1 MRKHLN
7 NLYVQYVLT
16 AIFCF
21 GFFCVPPHIFFCYLT
36 HCVSWQFTFLDTCV
50 SWHLCFLTLWVSGD
64 KDLYIFFFLRLFFFS
79 FLFHFFFSSLFIS
92 NYFSRTS
99 YLYDSWLCIFFSFF
113 FFFFSRQLICEN
125 TSITR
130 IYINNRQIF
139 VRFFFVYTAKHIF
152 VSWNFVF
159 LCIWR
164 QSFEHLFFFS
174 RRCISVFHGFF
185 SFFFWTIFVGVF
197 DISKFSACFSF
208 FFFLV
213 VFLLLR
219 LVVTIHYFKL
229 DHLKWEKNKQD
240 GLRQRWSWSR
250 HQN

>member
-64 KDLYIFFFLRLFFFS
+64 KDLYIFFFLRLFFF
-79 FLFHFFFSSLFIS
+79 FFFVPFFFSRVFLFLIIS
-92 NYFSRTS
+92 REHHICMVLGFV
-99 YLYDSWLCIFFSFF
+99 FFFF
-113 FFFFSRQLICEN
+113 FFFFSRQLIYEN

-130 IYINNRQIF
+130 IYINNRQIL
-139 VRFFFVYTAKHIF
+139 VRFFFLYILPNIFLFLETLCFF
-152 VSWNFVF
+152 VSEDKVLN
-159 LCIWR
+159 I
-164 QSFEHLFFFS
+164 FFFS

-185 SFFFWTIFVGVF
+185 SSFFFWTISVGVF

-208 FFFLV
+208 FFFSCCFSIV
-213 VFLLLR
+213 EISCYYSLL
-219 LVVTIHYFKL
+219 
-229 DHLKWEKNKQD
+229 
-240 GLRQRWSWSR
+240 
-250 HQN
+250 

>member
-139 VRFFFVYTAKHIF
+139 VRFFLYILPNIF
-152 VSWNFVF
+152 LF
-159 LCIWR
+159 LETLCFFASEDKVLNI
-164 QSFEHLFFFS
+164 FFFS
-174 RRCISVFHGFF
+174 RDVVFLCFMAFFLFFFGQFLSVFLTSLNFLR
-185 SFFFWTIFVGVF
+185 VF
-197 DISKFSACFSF
+197 LF

-240 GLRQRWSWSR
+240 GLRQWWSWSR

>member
-64 KDLYIFFFLRLFFFS
+64 KDLYIFFFLRLFFF
-79 FLFHFFFSSLFIS
+79 FLFCSIFFFSSLFIS

-113 FFFFSRQLICEN
+113 FFFSRQLICEN

-130 IYINNRQIF
+130 IYINNRQIL
-139 VRFFFVYTAKHIF
+139 VRFFFCIYCQTYFCFLKLC
-152 VSWNFVF
+152 VSLYLKTKFWT
-159 LCIWR
+159 
-164 QSFEHLFFFS
+164 FFFS
-174 RRCISVFHGFF
+174 RDVVFLCFMAFF
-185 SFFFWTIFVGVF
+185 L
-197 DISKFSACFSF
+197 
-208 FFFLV
+208 FFFLDN
-213 VFLLLR
+213 FCR
-219 LVVTIHYFKL
+219 CFW
-229 DHLKWEKNKQD
+229 HL
-240 GLRQRWSWSR
+240 
-250 HQN
+250 